1 MTHPDIQYRLTLT
14 MLRVWATLLL
24 SISSCL
30 AQSWE
35 PFGPTIFSG
44 ESSPS
49 AFGSVI
55 KVSDDG
61 KRMAIGAPE
70 HTNGNGAV
78 FVYEQYED
86 SWDVVA
92 TIPGFLDEGLG
103 DFISISNDGLWVA
116 VRRYHVSPNV
126 VQVYQVTTTVQQV
139 GSDVS
144 CGSDGDSVT
153 LGQASIDP
161 ASGNSYWLAIGCES
175 HDANRGLVQVFQ
187 LHDDNKDKA
196 SDWMPYLSPLL
207 GANQGDRFGSTTA
220 FVESPSPFFSGGR
233 VFRIAVSSPNYRNGS
248 GLVQVYTAIDETGWS
263 RLGSSLVGDAGELFG
278 SSIGFSATEQP
289 YIVVGSPRKTLT
301 GESGLRGMVQVF
313 HWRSLTFG
321 DPLAWHLVG
330 TPLLG
335 VAESDQFGHSV
346 AITADGSRIAASSIE
361 HDNQRGY
368 VGVYD
373 RDTYDSFA
381 LVSDLIYGG
390 EPRDVWGH
398 SVALNRYG
406 STVVSGS
413 VWGDDE
419 QSVGNVRVFLDK
431 SPFCMIPSNTV
442 MSEESTSVFVNRITC
457 RRGPDLVLTE
467 GSCSNTHLFQNGK
480 YIPCVWVITDTPVTK
495 TVSPSAPPSDVPTFY
510 SPTVRGTSSEAPSP
524 MPSPETSPPDVLD
537 RKASYAPSQQASTA
551 PPTLLLSSIPST
563 VPSLSPNYAPSSSP
577 TIQDSGG
584 PSEGPSGAHTTHP
597 SLLPSTEPGI
607 LPTSTPSIL
616 ATIALFEE
624 PTTRP
629 SGMGSVEPIT
639 TMPTSSKIFDETDEV
654 YTLRA
659 CPCDYSGRCTS
670 QPLSNGSILG
680 VCVRADST
688 EIELLVVDA
697 LQLEQQSVSLVVI
710 ENGETGVLGAT
721 SRCSGVSCEVQT
733 PVSPGLFEDDRSGL
747 LLATGRV
754 TVSLKTNR
762 FLRAG
767 SQRQLRR
774 VLNFQAII
782 SLGLIVAKESTVE
795 FGGGDRNE
803 GFLPPWLLWLLVA
816 LLVLTMAI
824 VCCGLMRHQAFAK
837 RSQR

>member
-1 MTHPDIQYRLTLT
+1 
-14 MLRVWATLLL
+14 MLRVLATFLL
-24 SISSCL
+24 SISSSL
-30 AQSWE
+30 AQGWE
-35 PFGPTIFSG
+35 PFGPAILSG

-49 AFGSVI
+49 AFGSVV
-55 KVSDDG
+55 KLSHDG
-61 KRMAIGAPE
+61 KRMAVGAPE
-70 HTNGNGAV
+70 HANGNGAV
-78 FVYEQYED
+78 FLYEHSHSQD

-92 TIPGFLDEGLG
+92 TIPGLSDEGLG
-103 DFISISNDGLWVA
+103 EFISISNDGLWVA
-116 VRRYHVSPNV
+116 IRRYHVSPNV

-153 LGQASIDP
+153 LGQASIHP
-161 ASGNSYWLAIGCES
+161 ASGNIYWLAVGCES
-175 HDANRGLVQVFQ
+175 HDVNRGLVQVFQ
-187 LHDDNKDKA
+187 LQDDKKDKT
-196 SDWMPYLSPLL
+196 SDWVPYLSPLL
-207 GANQGDRFGSTTA
+207 GSNQGDRFGSTTA
-220 FVESPSPFFSGGR
+220 FIESPSPFFSGGR
-233 VFRIAVSSPNYRNGS
+233 AFRIAVSSPNYRNGS
-248 GLVQVYTAIDETGWS
+248 GLVQVYTASDETGWS
-263 RLGSSLVGDAGELFG
+263 RLGSPLVGDAGELFG
-278 SSIGFSATEQP
+278 SSISLSATEQP

-321 DPLAWHLVG
+321 GSLAWHSIG

-361 HDNQRGY
+361 HDSQRGY

-381 LVSDLIYGG
+381 LVSDLIYGR

-413 VWGDDE
+413 VWGGND

-431 SPFCMIPSNTV
+431 SPFCMVPSNTV
-442 MSEESTSVFVNRITC
+442 MNEESTSVFVNRITC
-457 RRGPDLVLTE
+457 RLGADLVLTE
-467 GSCSNTHLFQNGK
+467 GSCSNTRIFQNGE
-480 YIPCVWVITDTPVTK
+480 YISCVWVTADTPVTE
-495 TVSPSAPPSDVPTFY
+495 TPSLSPSPSNTPSDMPSFY
-510 SPTVRGTSSEAPSP
+510 SPTVRGTSTEAPSS
-524 MPSPETSPPDVLD
+524 MASPETSPPDVLN
-537 RKASYAPSQQASTA
+537 RKPSHAPGQQTSMH
-551 PPTLLLSSIPST
+551 PSLLLSSIPST
-563 VPSLSPNYAPSSSP
+563 APNYAPSVSP

-584 PSEGPSGAHTTHP
+584 PSEEPSGAHTSHP
-597 SLLPSTEPGI
+597 HLLPSTEPSI
-607 LPTSTPSIL
+607 LPASTPSTL
-616 ATIALFEE
+616 ATSALFEQ

-629 SGMGSVEPIT
+629 SGMGSIESST

-654 YTLRA
+654 YTLRV

-680 VCVRADST
+680 LCVRVDST
-688 EIELLVVDA
+688 EIELLAVDV

-721 SRCSGVSCEVQT
+721 SRCSGVSCEIQT
-733 PVSPGLFEDDRSGL
+733 PVSPEMFEEDRPGL

-754 TVSLKTNR
+754 TASLKTNR

-767 SQRQLRR
+767 AQLQLRQ
-774 VLNFQAII
+774 VLNFQATI
-782 SLGLIVAKESTVE
+782 SLELIIAKESTVE
-795 FGGGDRNE
+795 RDGGDTNE
-803 GFLPPWLLWLLVA
+803 GGLPPWLLWLLVA
-816 LLVLTMAI
+816 LLVVTVAI
-824 VCCGLMRHQAFAK
+824 ICCCMMRRQDFGK